1 MTHVIRIWLVLGA
14 ILTAGAAAIAQP
26 LPVSAPLDI
35 WGPVGVTAAAR
46 DGHLLYLG
54 GVNYVG
60 PATGALASLDT
71 TTAAL
76 VARAPSLTGSVS
88 AVHALG
94 DGGWAVAGTL
104 RVGAGGSQR
113 LLRVDA
119 AGVVVPWYPEIS
131 GSVWAMASDATT
143 FPSRARSGRWTARRA
158 KVPRRSIWLPGSC
171 AGGTRRS
178 RRALSASASWRSSFS
193 RGPSSSAAP
202 STRRMGSRPRGS
214 WPWTASR
221 PPVCR
226 MRCRRCT
233 FAR

>member
-76 VARAPSLTGSVS
+76 VALSLI
-88 AVHALG
+88 H
-94 DGGWAVAGTL
+94 
-104 RVGAGGSQR
+104 
-113 LLRVDA
+113 
-119 AGVVVPWYPEIS
+119 IS
-131 GSVWAMASDATT
+131 E
-143 FPSRARSGRWTARRA
+143 P
-158 KVPRRSIWLPGSC
+158 
-171 AGGTRRS
+171 TR
-178 RRALSASASWRSSFS
+178 
-193 RGPSSSAAP
+193 PY
-202 STRRMGSRPRGS
+202 
-214 WPWTASR
+214 
-221 PPVCR
+221 
-226 MRCRRCT
+226 
-233 FAR
+233 